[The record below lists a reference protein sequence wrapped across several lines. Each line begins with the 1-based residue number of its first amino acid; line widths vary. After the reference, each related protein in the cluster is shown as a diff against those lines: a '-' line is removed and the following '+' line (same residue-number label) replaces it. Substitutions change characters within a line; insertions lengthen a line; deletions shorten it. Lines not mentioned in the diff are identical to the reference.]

1 MEVVNYGELAIR
13 AKAKQEAA
21 KVAAE
26 RQIEP
31 RIDPTTFFEAVEA
44 RIDEE
49 MSIANVELHRRGM
62 GTIGRNRLPSFG
74 DKICLTYGI
83 SNLCSVELDLKGGK
97 CRIKAIISGPPN
109 GYEISRKEYLFNHE
123 EKHLKTLQAEEPG
136 LLVAGYSAHE
146 IAVDVISC
154 LIMGQ
159 FD

>member
-1 MEVVNYGELAIR
+1 MVNYGDLAIK

-21 KVAAE
+21 KLADE
-26 RQIEP
+26 RQTEP
-31 RIDPTTFFEAVEA
+31 RRNPTAFFEEVEA

-49 MSIANVELHRRGM
+49 MSVANVELHRRGM
-62 GTIGRNRLPSFG
+62 GTVGRNRLPSFG
-74 DKICLTYGI
+74 DKICLTYGL

-109 GYEISRKEYLFNHE
+109 GYEISRKEYLFDHE
-123 EKHLKTLQAEEPG
+123 AKHLNTLQAEEPG

-146 IAVDVISC
+146 IAVDVLSC